1 MVTDSDTNNAE
12 NKRKSLSAAESSL
25 LASLAEEGKN
35 IFTLSDI
42 TAKIDG
48 SYKNAKVIANRLVK
62 KKWLIPLTRGTYLI
76 VPLEAG
82 VRSEYTEHEFVIAS
96 HIVDPY
102 YIGYWSALNFH
113 GLTEQVPMKV
123 FVVTTKRLKDRTI
136 LNTRIQFITLIRRK
150 FFGFEKEIVSNSTVN
165 VSDREKTLADCLDHP
180 EYCGGISE
188 VAKSLWNARDEIS
201 MEKLVDYSLRMGN
214 SAILKRLGFL
224 LEIMQIDV
232 PEQLMK
238 QIRKQ
243 LKKGYVL
250 LDPLEEKQGR
260 YSTKWKLL
268 VNVPEDSIFDWR
280 RGY

>member
-1 MVTDSDTNNAE
+1 MVTDPDTNNAE
-12 NKRKSLSAAESSL
+12 NERKSLSKAESSL

-42 TAKIDG
+42 TGRISG

-82 VRSEYTEHEFVIAS
+82 VKSEYTEHEFVIAS
-96 HIVDPY
+96 HLAKPY

-113 GLTEQVPMKV
+113 GLTEQVPMTV
-123 FVVTTKRLKDRTI
+123 YVVTTKRLKDRTI
-136 LNTRIQFITLIRRK
+136 LDTRYRFITLIKRK
-150 FFGFEKEIVSNSTVN
+150 FFGYEKEAVSNTNVN
-165 VSDREKTLADCLDHP
+165 ISDMEKTLADCFDHP
-180 EYCGGISE
+180 EHCGGISE
-188 VAKSLWNARDEIS
+188 AAKALWNAKDEIS
-201 MEKLVDYSLRMGN
+201 MEKGIEYSLKMGN

-224 LEIMQIDV
+224 LELLQIDV
-232 PEQLMK
+232 EEEFMRKIMK
-238 QIRKQ
+238 N

-250 LDPLEEKQGR
+250 LDPLEESKGS
-260 YSTKWKLL
+260 YSTKWGLL
-268 VNVPEDSIFDWR
+268 VNLSEASILEWR

>member
-1 MVTDSDTNNAE
+1 MVTDSDTNNTE
-12 NKRKSLSAAESSL
+12 NKRKSLSTAESSL

-42 TAKIDG
+42 TAKIES

-82 VRSEYTEHEFVIAS
+82 VRGEYTEHEFVIAS
-96 HIVDPY
+96 HIADPY

-113 GLTEQVPMKV
+113 GFTEQVPMKV
-123 FVVTTKRLKDRTI
+123 FVATTKRLKDRTL
-136 LNTRIQFITLIRRK
+136 LNTRFQFITLVHRK
-150 FFGFEKEIVSNSTVN
+150 FFGFEEETVSNTAIN
-165 VSDREKTLADCLDHP
+165 ISDREKTLADCLDHP

-188 VAKSLWNARDEIS
+188 IAKSLWNAREETS
-201 MEKLVDYSLRMGN
+201 MENLVDYSLRIGN

-224 LEIMQIDV
+224 LELMQIDV
-232 PEQLMK
+232 PEKLMEK
-238 QIRKQ
+238 IRNH

-250 LDPLEEKQGR
+250 LDPLEKKHGS

-268 VNVPEDSIFDWR
+268 ANVPEDGILEWR

>member
-12 NKRKSLSAAESSL
+12 NERKSLSRAESSL

-42 TAKIDG
+42 TAELG
-48 SYKNAKVIANRLVK
+48 SSYKNAKVIANRLVK
-62 KKWLIPLTRGTYLI
+62 KRWLIPLTRGKYLI

-96 HIVDPY
+96 HLAEPY

-113 GLTEQVPMKV
+113 GFTEQVPITV
-123 FVVTTKRLKDRTI
+123 YVVNTKRLKDRII
-136 LNTRIQFITLIRRK
+136 LDNRYRFITLIKRK
-150 FFGFEKEIVSNSTVN
+150 FFGFEKELVSNTNVN
-165 VSDREKTLADCLDHP
+165 ISDKEKTLADCLDHP

-188 VAKSLWNARDEIS
+188 IAKSLWNAKDDVSI
-201 MEKLVDYSLRMGN
+201 EKLINYSLMMGN

-224 LEIMQIDV
+224 LKLLQINVSEKLVKKIMTH
-232 PEQLMK
+232 
-238 QIRKQ
+238 

-250 LDPLEEKQGR
+250 LDPIEEASGS
-260 YSTKWKLL
+260 YSTKWGLL
-268 VNVPEDSIFDWR
+268 VNLSVDRILEWR